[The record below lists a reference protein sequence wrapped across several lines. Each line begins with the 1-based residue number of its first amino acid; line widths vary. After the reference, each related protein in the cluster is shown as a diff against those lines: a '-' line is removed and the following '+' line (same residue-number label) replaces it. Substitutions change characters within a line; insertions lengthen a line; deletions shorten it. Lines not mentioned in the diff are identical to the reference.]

1 MRHGGQNLMQPA
13 YMRIPLAQLIEML
26 QDRVEEDPN
35 YQIDLLVTG
44 HILQFTKAPPQPT
57 LH

>member
-1 MRHGGQNLMQPA
+1 MQPA
-13 YMRIPLAQLIEML
+13 YMRIPLTQLIEML

-35 YQIDLLVTG
+35 YQIDLLATDY
-44 HILQFTKAPPQPT
+44 IIQFSKAPPQST